1 MAVFLTVGEGHC
13 SDESHKGDEMVTPDR
28 DDMEICIGED
38 QDLQR
43 CDHNSVHS
51 VRASYVEHS
60 FEYMPGL
67 NAVPPA
73 EGCDDFSEEDEPTIE
88 QITKD
93 AIVNAIFQ
101 ALDCIDK
108 MGGSLNNFA
117 DLLIMARVLYCKG
130 ARLDPDDQ
138 DVLLEWPKGWN
149 DAKKVLADVGY
160 TDAKEYFICLN
171 ESHPCHWDILE
182 SCHAE
187 CRHCGEKG
195 SIRYYYLGLET
206 KVRHW
211 TSDWPMCQRITA
223 HWREKEHWFRRDEGW
238 HIRKELWDGDR
249 FCEIS
254 WFFDPESQWC
264 LPVRCT
270 KEGCSNIISGETVES
285 LQELD
290 DGRKEVTCDECH
302 YSFTFTP
309 SYASGD
315 PRNIVLMGKSDTFL
329 AHQLHGHII
338 TQVKTIIFKC
348 LYTLPRNRCNE

>member
-43 CDHNSVHS
+43 CEHNYVHC

-117 DLLIMARVLYCKG
+117 DLLTMARVLYSD
-130 ARLDPDDQ
+130 LPTLT
-138 DVLLEWPKGWN
+138 VLP
-149 DAKKVLADVGY
+149 
-160 TDAKEYFICLN
+160 
-171 ESHPCHWDILE
+171 
-182 SCHAE
+182 
-187 CRHCGEKG
+187 
-195 SIRYYYLGLET
+195 
-206 KVRHW
+206 
-211 TSDWPMCQRITA
+211 
-223 HWREKEHWFRRDEGW
+223 
-238 HIRKELWDGDR
+238 
-249 FCEIS
+249 
-254 WFFDPESQWC
+254 
-264 LPVRCT
+264 
-270 KEGCSNIISGETVES
+270 
-285 LQELD
+285 
-290 DGRKEVTCDECH
+290 
-302 YSFTFTP
+302 
-309 SYASGD
+309 
-315 PRNIVLMGKSDTFL
+315 
-329 AHQLHGHII
+329 
-338 TQVKTIIFKC
+338 
-348 LYTLPRNRCNE
+348 